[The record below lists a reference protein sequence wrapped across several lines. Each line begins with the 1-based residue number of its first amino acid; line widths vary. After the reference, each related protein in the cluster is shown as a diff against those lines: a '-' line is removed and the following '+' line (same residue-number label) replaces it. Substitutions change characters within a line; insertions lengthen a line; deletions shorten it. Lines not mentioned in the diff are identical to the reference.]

1 MIPCCH
7 SEGKVKVNP
16 SLSSLEPWP
25 HIVYH
30 AFISHRNTHT
40 QRNTHTHTHTHTHPH
55 THTHTHTHT
64 NTDIWLPLICHL
76 AHTL

>member
-30 AFISHRNTHT
+30 AFIKISHRNTHT
-40 QRNTHTHTHTHTHPH
+40 HSDSCPSNICPG
-55 THTHTHTHT
+55 
-64 NTDIWLPLICHL
+64 DIFPYQEYLSCYCPDFDE
-76 AHTL
+76 TLKAAS